1 MEQAQGAIHHTLI
14 SGSTLVFHPIGLVNE
29 RLECLRL

>member
-14 SGSTLVFHPIGLVNE
+14 DGSMRVFMQSRLVNE
-29 RLECLRL
+29 RLECQRL

>member
-1 MEQAQGAIHHTLI
+1 MEQAQGAIHYTLI
-14 SGSTLVFHPIGLVNE
+14 CDSTRVFHPIGFVNE